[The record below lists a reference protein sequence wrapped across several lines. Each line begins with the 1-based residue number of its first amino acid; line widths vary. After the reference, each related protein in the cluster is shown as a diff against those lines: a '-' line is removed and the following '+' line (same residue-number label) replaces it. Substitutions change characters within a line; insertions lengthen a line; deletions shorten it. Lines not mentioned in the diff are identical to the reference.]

1 MITIRDIS
9 EIYYEDREQHLNK
22 KVFVD
27 TGNEIKEVAW
37 IHNIGDKII
46 LTLKK

>member
-1 MITIRDIS
+1 MAKVKDIS
-9 EIYYEDREQHLNK
+9 EIYYGEREQHLNK

-27 TGNEIKEVAW
+27 TGNEIKEVDW
-37 IHNIGDKII
+37 VHNVGDKII

>member
-1 MITIRDIS
+1 MGRVKDIS
-9 EIYYEDREQHLNK
+9 EIYYGDKEQHLNK

-27 TGNEIKEVAW
+27 TGNEIIETDWV
-37 IHNIGDKII
+37 HHIGNKII